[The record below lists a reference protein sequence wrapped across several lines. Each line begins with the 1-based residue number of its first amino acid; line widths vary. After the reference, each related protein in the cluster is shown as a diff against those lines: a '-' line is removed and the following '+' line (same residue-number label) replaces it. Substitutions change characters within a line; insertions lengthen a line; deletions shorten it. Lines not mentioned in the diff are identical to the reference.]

1 MHATTIL
8 LPLFITL
15 GVSLPMF
22 PVARPY
28 IPSGLGPLPSITTNA
43 YITARGNVSDDGGK
57 IAAGPVPGRWRH
69 THGNLSRENGAEMGY
84 MGGECG
90 EGISC
95 AGEVQAVEEL
105 PAKRDMGDCEKGMW
119 GC

>member
-1 MHATTIL
+1 
-8 LPLFITL
+8 
-15 GVSLPMF
+15 
-22 PVARPY
+22 
-28 IPSGLGPLPSITTNA
+28 
-43 YITARGNVSDDGGK
+43 
-57 IAAGPVPGRWRH
+57 
-69 THGNLSRENGAEMGY
+69 